1 MQKMNFL
8 ITTAAFVVVV
18 AGMRAAE
25 SILIP
30 FLLSVFIAVICAP
43 SVFWLRRKG
52 VPATLSVLTVTL
64 AILGLEVALV
74 TLIGTSIN
82 DFSSNLPFYQKRL
95 TEETTNIVALLNKF
109 GIEFSAQS
117 LLSYVD
123 PSAAMRL
130 TARVLASLGSVLT
143 NTFFIILTMIFILLE
158 ASTIPDKLK
167 MAFDHVDDSKL
178 HDFTASLNR
187 YMAIKTAVSFG
198 TGVAVTLLLKV
209 IGVDY
214 PILWGILAF
223 LLNFV
228 PNIGSIIAAIPP
240 VLLGFIQFGPT
251 KMLIIAIGFTVI
263 NVVVGNIIEPRY
275 MGRGLGLSTLIVFLS
290 LVFWGWVFGPIG
302 MLLSVPLTMTLKI
315 ALESRDDTRWM
326 AILLGPAPPA
336 QVAATAA
343 SEKPSK

>member
-1 MQKMNFL
+1 MQKMNYL

-25 SILIP
+25 SLLIP

-43 SVFWLRRKG
+43 SVFWLQRRG
-52 VPATLSVLTVTL
+52 LPTIFSVLAVTL
-64 AILGLEVALV
+64 VIVGMEVALV

-95 TEETTNIVALLNKF
+95 TEETTNLVSLLNRF

-117 LLSYVD
+117 LLSYID
-123 PSAAMRL
+123 PGAAMRL
-130 TARVLASLGSVLT
+130 TAKVLASLGSVLT

-158 ASTIPDKLK
+158 TSSIPAKLK

-178 HDFTASLNR
+178 HDFTSSLNR

-198 TGVAVTLLLKV
+198 TGLAVTLLLE
-209 IGVDY
+209 ILGVDY
-214 PILWGILAF
+214 PVLWGILAF

-240 VLLGFIQFGPT
+240 VLLGFIQHGPA
-251 KMLIIAIGFTVI
+251 KMLAVVIGFTVI

-315 ALESRDDTRWM
+315 ALESREDTRWL
-326 AILLGPAPPA
+326 AILLGPEPVLPKPA
-336 QVAATAA
+336 KADAA
-343 SEKPSK
+343 SD

>member
-1 MQKMNFL
+1 MNYL

-25 SILIP
+25 SLLIP

-43 SVFWLRRKG
+43 SVFWLQRKG
-52 VPATLSVLTVTL
+52 IPTILSVLGVTF

-82 DFSSNLPFYQKRL
+82 DFSSNLPFYQQRL
-95 TEETTNIVALLNKF
+95 TEETTNLVSLLNKY

-117 LLSYVD
+117 ILSYID
-123 PSAAMRL
+123 PGAAMRL
-130 TARVLASLGSVLT
+130 TANVLASLGSVLT
-143 NTFFIILTMIFILLE
+143 NTFFIVLTMIFILFE
-158 ASTIPDKLK
+158 ASSIPAKLK
-167 MAFDHVDDSKL
+167 MAFGHVDDSKL

-187 YMAIKTAVSFG
+187 YMAIKTVSSFG
-198 TGVAVTLLLKV
+198 TGIAVTLLLKF

-228 PNIGSIIAAIPP
+228 PSIGSIIAAIPP
-240 VLLGFIQFGPT
+240 VLLAFIQFGVG
-251 KMLIIAIGFTVI
+251 KMLILVIAYTVVNI
-263 NVVVGNIIEPRY
+263 LVGNVIEPRY

-315 ALESRDDTRWM
+315 ALESREDTRWL
-326 AILLGPAPPA
+326 AILLGPEPPA
-336 QVAATAA
+336 PLPAPAKSKNG
-343 SEKPSK
+343 SE